1 MRIAFFLSKELG
13 SLKNHKSLFSELNTS
28 STTDFYVDQSDL
40 SQVKGKLYDIVFYDL
55 ALSSPIT
62 KSLYRKQRKLD
73 IKPKIILL
81 SNKEIP
87 VDFKKVNNRGVNG
100 IIARELSI
108 EELSILIVS
117 LLKNF
122 QFHFTTKKQNN
133 NPYYSLL
140 TDREKQILKLFINGL
155 SYKEVG
161 HQLEVRL
168 DTVRSHIRNIY
179 KKLNV
184 RSKTEAVMKVMES
197 NFIE

>member
-13 SLKNHKSLFSELNTS
+13 SLKNQKNLIADLHATSL
-28 STTDFYVDQSDL
+28 TDFYVDLMDIQHARERN
-40 SQVKGKLYDIVFYDL
+40 YDIIFYDL
-55 ALSSPIT
+55 GLAPSIT
-62 KSLYRKQRKLD
+62 KTMYKKLRKLD
-73 IKPKIILL
+73 LKAKIILL
-81 SNKEIP
+81 SKKEII
-87 VDFKKVNNRGVNG
+87 VDFKKVYQRGVNG
-100 IIARELSI
+100 VIARELSI

-117 LLKNF
+117 LIKNF
-122 QFHFTTKKQNN
+122 QLYHTTRKQHP
-133 NPYYSLL
+133 NPYFSLL

-161 HQLEVRL
+161 HQLDVRL

-197 NFIE
+197 NIID